1 MWLLLAFGSAFFL
14 GWYDI
19 SKKTS
24 LKENAVIPVLF
35 LNVLTCCLIFLPA
48 FLISLLQPELLAGTM
63 FHIPRIPFAQHGYL
77 MFKACIVLS
86 SWLFAYFAMKHLP
99 ITITSPVKASQPIL
113 TLVGAMLIFSE
124 RLNLYQWI
132 GIILSFV
139 SFYLLSQAGKKE
151 GISFKRNI
159 WVLFIFMAIITGA
172 ISGLYDKYLMSRF
185 DKMTVQVWYNY
196 YQLILMTMI
205 LLFLWFP
212 VRKKTTPFHWSWAI
226 PLIAVCLTV
235 SDFLYFWALSYDDSM
250 IAIVS
255 MIRRGSVI
263 VSFIGGVFLFREKNL
278 KSKALDLLL
287 VLLGMF
293 FIYLGSK

>member
-1 MWLLLAFGSAFFL
+1 MWLLLAFSSAFFL

-24 LKENAVIPVLF
+24 LKENAVIPILF
-35 LNVLTCCLIFLPA
+35 LNVLTCCLIFFPA
-48 FLISLLQPELLAGTM
+48 LVLSFLKPELLAGSM
-63 FHIPRIPFAQHGYL
+63 FDIPQIPWEQHGYL
-77 MFKACIVLS
+77 MLKSCIVLS
-86 SWLFAYFAMKHLP
+86 SWLFAYFSMKHLP
-99 ITITSPVKASQPIL
+99 ITITSPVKASQPVL

-132 GIILSFV
+132 GVILSLV
-139 SFYLLSQAGKKE
+139 SFYILSQAGKKE
-151 GISFKRNI
+151 GISFKRNV
-159 WVLFIFMAIITGA
+159 WVFFIFLAIITGA

-196 YQLILMTMI
+196 YQLVLMTLI
-205 LLFLWFP
+205 VLFLWFP
-212 VRKKTTPFHWSWAI
+212 FRKKTTPFHWSWAI
-226 PLIAVCLTV
+226 PLISICLTI

-255 MIRRGSVI
+255 MIRRGSVV
-263 VSFIGGVFLFREKNL
+263 VSFIGGVFIFRERNL

>member
-19 SKKTS
+19 SKKIS
-24 LKENAVIPVLF
+24 LKDNAVIPVLF

-48 FLISLLQPELLAGTM
+48 FVLSLLRPELLTGTM
-63 FHIPRIPFAQHGYL
+63 FYVPQIPFAEHGYL
-77 MFKACIVLS
+77 MLKACIVLS

-132 GIILSFV
+132 GIILSFI
-139 SFYLLSQAGKKE
+139 SFYILSLAGKKE

-172 ISGLYDKYLMSRF
+172 ISGLYDKYLMARF

-212 VRKKTTPFHWSWAI
+212 VRKKTTSFHWSWAI

-235 SDFLYFWALSYDDSM
+235 SDFLYFWALSYEDSM

-287 VLLGMF
+287 VLLGML

>member
-1 MWLLLAFGSAFFL
+1 MWLLLAFSSAFFL

-24 LKENAVIPVLF
+24 LKENAVIPILF

-48 FLISLLQPELLAGTM
+48 LAFSFLRPELLAGSM
-63 FHIPRIPFAQHGYL
+63 FDIPRIPWAQHGYL
-77 MFKACIVLS
+77 MLKASIVLS

-99 ITITSPVKASQPIL
+99 ITITSPVKASQPVL

-132 GIILSFV
+132 GVILSLV
-139 SFYLLSQAGKKE
+139 SFYILSLAGKKE

-196 YQLILMTMI
+196 YQLILMTLI
-205 LLFLWFP
+205 LLFLWIP
-212 VRKKTTPFHWSWAI
+212 MRKKTTPFHWSWAI
-226 PLIAVCLTV
+226 PLIAVCLTI